1 MEIGEHQSVDHA
13 SANGGTGKTTLVNGW
28 NIVQSD
34 LLYLIFLYVLTIF
47 FYVVAD
53 NGAKSLRQIHDEKED
68 EERFQEDLKK
78 AVLQSLGMILFK
90 GLSAVVVFMYKMIFC
105 IGFGESL
112 VLISYSNTTYRV
124 GFSKWDK

>member
-1 MEIGEHQSVDHA
+1 M
-13 SANGGTGKTTLVNGW
+13 
-28 NIVQSD
+28 
-34 LLYLIFLYVLTIF
+34 IFLYVLTIF
-47 FYVVAD
+47 FCVVAD